1 MSLISIVTQA
11 RGDVIVGFG
20 TDTGGFLPSLAWL
33 WAIPLLIGIG
43 LWLLLARSSLVRG
56 GSMERPE
63 RVPQLYGYTVCLV
76 AILVM
81 LTSASNM
88 VKQSFAVADPLAS
101 EDNFSWAEP
110 ALTSFEAYKATRN
123 VTFPGAT
130 NDNREAVQRPEPT
143 EPELRARYEALRAD
157 RVRSVRHQAQ
167 RALTSSGLLFLVAVA
182 LFWWHWRWVR
192 GAEMRA
198 LAATVSSE

>member
-1 MSLISIVTQA
+1 MSLISMATQA
-11 RGDVIVGFG
+11 GGGVIVGVG
-20 TDTGGFLPSLAWL
+20 SDRIGPLPSLAWL

-81 LTSASNM
+81 LTSVSSI
-88 VKQSFAVADPLAS
+88 VKQSFAIADPLTS

-130 NDNREAVQRPEPT
+130 TDNREAVQRPEPT
-143 EPELRARYEALRAD
+143 ESELRTRYEALRAD
-157 RVRSVRHQAQ
+157 RVRNVRHQAQ
-167 RALTSSGLLFLVAVA
+167 RALTSSVLIFLVAAA

>member
-1 MSLISIVTQA
+1 MISVVAQSA
-11 RGDVIVGFG
+11 GNVVVGFG

-76 AILVM
+76 AIVVL
-81 LTSASNM
+81 LTSVSNM
-88 VKQSFAVADPLAS
+88 VKQSFAIADPLTS

-143 EPELRARYEALRAD
+143 EPELRTRYEALRAD
-157 RVRSVRHQAQ
+157 RVRTVRHQAQ